1 MSGQILV
8 TPGAIRTNWLYL
20 CPDERCFFR
29 IRPSRCGTRVR
40 AKSLIIDNDFGSST
54 MVSDSQAWSIRVIT
68 CLMDYFRFLDDNRS
82 RTVQALQSLE
92 RICAATL
99 EMTETGSE
107 SESEL
112 DIKTL
117 PSTSEAR
124 TSSIYD
130 AGNAPSSGSLSTT
143 P

>member
-1 MSGQILV
+1 MQSGQIGSTSV
-8 TPGAIRTNWLYL
+8 RTKGAFLGLGLPYH
-20 CPDERCFFR
+20 
-29 IRPSRCGTRVR
+29 CGTRVR
-40 AKSLIIDNDFGSST
+40 AKSLIIDNDLGSST

>member
-1 MSGQILV
+1 
-8 TPGAIRTNWLYL
+8 
-20 CPDERCFFR
+20 
-29 IRPSRCGTRVR
+29 
-40 AKSLIIDNDFGSST
+40 
-54 MVSDSQAWSIRVIT
+54 
-68 CLMDYFRFLDDNRS
+68 MDYFRFLDDNRS

-92 RICAATL
+92 RICAATPLGL